1 MNPTNEM
8 PITTT
13 TTTTDNND
21 NSIRRSKRIA
31 AKIEERPNQLI
42 NLIMSDLEK
51 ESTNLKKKN
60 DSNFC
65 KRKIYKNSANNNNND
80 NNSSSSNNKMLVSR
94 DEETGT
100 LFDNGLQAVKIIG
113 ATYVN
118 DDSDSNKSSLNDLC
132 YLIKYENGQ
141 YELVLNKVA
150 HKFCPSLVIDF
161 LESRISINDDDL
173 DILKFPITIDSS
185 VKIVNS

>member
-8 PITTT
+8 PITT

-80 NNSSSSNNKMLVSR
+80 NNSSSNNKMLVSR

-118 DDSDSNKSSLNDLC
+118 DDSDSNKSNLNDLC

>member
-8 PITTT
+8 P
-13 TTTTDNND
+13 TTTDNND

-65 KRKIYKNSANNNNND
+65 KRKIYKNSANTNND
-80 NNSSSSNNKMLVSR
+80 NNSSSNNKMLVSR

-118 DDSDSNKSSLNDLC
+118 DDSDSNKSNLNDLC

>member
-8 PITTT
+8 PITT

-60 DSNFC
+60 DS
-65 KRKIYKNSANNNNND
+65 
-80 NNSSSSNNKMLVSR
+80 
-94 DEETGT
+94 
-100 LFDNGLQAVKIIG
+100 
-113 ATYVN
+113 
-118 DDSDSNKSSLNDLC
+118 
-132 YLIKYENGQ
+132 
-141 YELVLNKVA
+141 
-150 HKFCPSLVIDF
+150 
-161 LESRISINDDDL
+161 ISIL
-173 DILKFPITIDSS
+173 VCHT
-185 VKIVNS
+185 